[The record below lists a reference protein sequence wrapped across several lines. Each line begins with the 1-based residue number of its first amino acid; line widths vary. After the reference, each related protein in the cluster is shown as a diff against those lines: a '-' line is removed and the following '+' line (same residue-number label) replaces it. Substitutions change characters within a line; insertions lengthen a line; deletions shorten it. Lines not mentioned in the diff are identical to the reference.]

1 MSIFIGLAGI
11 CLCYPLQPIAW
22 IFCGRFL
29 GGLSTG
35 LFSSTIPRYYEETI
49 PSHLYDRL
57 APIVFTFS
65 QTISTVIAYNL
76 GSILPPD
83 KIKKN

>member
-1 MSIFIGLAGI
+1 MTIGGACGGFLMKIGRRNAQFVNILIGLAGI
-11 CLCYPLQPIAW
+11 GICYPLHPIAW
-22 IFCGRFL
+22 ILSGRFL

-65 QTISTVIAYNL
+65 
-76 GSILPPD
+76 
-83 KIKKN
+83 